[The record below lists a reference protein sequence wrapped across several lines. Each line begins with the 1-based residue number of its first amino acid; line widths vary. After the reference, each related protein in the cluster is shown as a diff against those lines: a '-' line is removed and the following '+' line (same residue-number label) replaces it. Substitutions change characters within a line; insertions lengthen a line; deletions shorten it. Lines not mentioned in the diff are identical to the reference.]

1 MLSDC
6 EGRSNIVKTMIP
18 EMPPLIPTN
27 TSLIPIYT
35 VHESEQ
41 MILPSDAE
49 IHQNIEDQVQI
60 VKKFQQI
67 LFQEEM
73 KLEMMKRMF
82 KDRNEKMNL
91 GQSGKKRRGRPPGS
105 KAKKTIAAK
114 NRKTFFYFD
123 FGNQ

>member
-1 MLSDC
+1 
-6 EGRSNIVKTMIP
+6 MIP

-27 TSLIPIYT
+27 TSLIPTYT

-73 KLEMMKRMF
+73 KLEMMMRMF
-82 KDRNEKMNL
+82 KDKNEKINH

-105 KAKKTIAAK
+105 KSNKKIGAE
-114 NRKTFFYFD
+114 NRKTFFYFH
-123 FGNQ
+123 FGNQIAK